1 MNGLF
6 NTERFFQVGPIVSEY
21 DRHQAV
27 RAHVLFFR
35 LETIEIKQTKTT
47 RCATQRLRREGF
59 GNRFLTP
66 CGPLAHVLRQP
77 SQPSR
82 LLAKV

>member
-1 MNGLF
+1 MNELF

-27 RAHVLFFR
+27 RAHVLFFVWKPAKSNK
-35 LETIEIKQTKTT
+35 LKPHGVQLGKQ
-47 RCATQRLRREGF
+47 QH

-77 SQPSR
+77 PQPSR
-82 LLAKV
+82 LLTKV